1 MYQQLVGYLLSV
13 AVTQPPK
20 KKLRH
25 ARCRLSTFSVSL
37 RCNIFSVLLQS
48 YLGVRAD
55 PTNEPESDTST
66 LEVRAE
72 TPTLEPLFALPTTT
86 GIPAVPFYIRPR
98 SPKALLSHW
107 GVGGVPSCDG
117 RFRFYAA
124 CGCSVSA
131 SRLNDHRTIGCR
143 VGRIIGSEGRP
154 DERARI
160 RHIDARGQS
169 RNTDIGAVVRT
180 TNNNRDL

>member
-55 PTNEPESDTST
+55 PLFVFEFDTS
-66 LEVRAE
+66 LFEFRAE

-86 GIPAVPFYIRPR
+86 GIPAVPFLYSPTLSESSTVPLGRGRCAVLRRTISISRSLRLLGFDLSIKRPPYHRVSCR
-98 SPKALLSHW
+98 S
-107 GVGGVPSCDG
+107 
-117 RFRFYAA
+117 
-124 CGCSVSA
+124 
-131 SRLNDHRTIGCR
+131 DHRK
-143 VGRIIGSEGRP
+143 
-154 DERARI
+154 
-160 RHIDARGQS
+160 RGQTRCTCSNPTHRRSSAEPKHRHRS
-169 RNTDIGAVVRT
+169 RCAHYQQQQG
-180 TNNNRDL
+180 